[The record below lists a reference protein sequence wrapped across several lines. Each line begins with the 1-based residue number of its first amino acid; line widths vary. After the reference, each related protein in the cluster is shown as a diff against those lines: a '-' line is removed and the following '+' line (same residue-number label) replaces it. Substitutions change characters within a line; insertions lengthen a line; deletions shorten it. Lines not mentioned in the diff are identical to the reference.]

1 MSKGLKKLAKRLTAN
16 RKQFGIMM
24 VLVAV
29 ALGMWGKLMLK
40 SSPRSATA
48 SSSLTKKAADG
59 GETSL
64 LALAPKLPTVYVEL
78 SDKKGRDVFSMNIG
92 DYSKSATT
100 NVIPP
105 PNPMPEKSDEAL
117 RAELF
122 SKLKTVKLQ
131 STIMRE
137 NPVAVIND
145 RIFHVGSEPV
155 AGFTITRI
163 TPMSVFMKPAGQE
176 EEIELRMYR
185 N

>member
-1 MSKGLKKLAKRLTAN
+1 MSNSLKRFAKRLTAN

-29 ALGMWGKLMLK
+29 ALGMWGKLMFK
-40 SSPRSATA
+40 ASPRSATA
-48 SSSLTKKAADG
+48 SSSLIKKPLDG
-59 GETSL
+59 DETSL
-64 LALAPKLPTVYVEL
+64 LSLTPKRPTVYLEL
-78 SDKKGRDVFSMNIG
+78 SDKKGRDVFSMNVE
-92 DYSKSATT
+92 DYSKSAST

-105 PNPMPEKSDEAL
+105 PNPMPEKSDEAR

-137 NPVAVIND
+137 NPAALIND

-155 AGFTITRI
+155 PGFTITRI
-163 TPMSVFMKPAGQE
+163 TPLSVFMKPAGQE